1 MAPEEGSVSGY
12 EKRLDIYS
20 RGVHNVDAFESVRIV
35 IDAMIV
41 ILPQKSGYG
50 NRVPVFLSFN
60 AAGVG

>member
-1 MAPEEGSVSGY
+1 M
-12 EKRLDIYS
+12 
-20 RGVHNVDAFESVRIV
+20 DAFESVRII